1 MSGLI
6 AAGSIVL
13 GPTGGGSSGPTT
25 LPEYLASIGKATWY
39 GGFIAPNNLF
49 SDIANTVAVTTDGA
63 SWRNWLTYQSAGG
76 FSASFGQSTGSR
88 RCALGTSRNGKPGV
102 YGDGV
107 DWYATLSSTTELNRQ
122 HTVLMSAWITC
133 AAGPPCLYSHN
144 NQQMR
149 LICPTSVGSMPTFYA
164 ASTSQGVKANHV
176 LQGTPVDASTFAAR
190 MGWST
195 DAANSAYYNFS
206 PNLFRSSTDAAY
218 SSSTIHE
225 LWFVEK
231 LTPAEITEA
240 LKFLA

>member
-1 MSGLI
+1 MPLYLP
-6 AAGSIVL
+6 GSVVL
-13 GPTGGGSSGPTT
+13 GPCLSGTPAPSS
-25 LPEYLASIGKATWY
+25 LPAYLTSIGKGSWY
-39 GGFIAPNNLF
+39 GGFKAPLLLF
-49 SDIANTVAVTTDGA
+49 SDISNTVPVTTDGA

-102 YGDGV
+102 YADGV
-107 DWYATLSSTTELNRQ
+107 DWYATLNSTTELNRQ

-149 LICPTSVGSMPTFYA
+149 LVCPTTVGGMPTFYG

>member
-39 GGFIAPNNLF
+39 GGFKAPNNLF
-49 SDIANTVAVTTDGA
+49 SDISNTVAVTTDGA
-63 SWRNWLTYQSAGG
+63 SWRNWLPSWTAGG

-88 RCALGTSRNGKPGV
+88 RCALGTSRNGKPGA

-122 HTVLMSAWITC
+122 YTILMSAWVTC
-133 AAGPPCLYSHN
+133 AAGQPCLYSQN
-144 NQQMR
+144 GNSVR
-149 LICPTSVGSMPTFYA
+149 YSCPASISGMPVFYG
-164 ASTSQGVKANHV
+164 ASGQLGVRANHV
-176 LQGTPVDASTFAAR
+176 SQGTPVDASTFANR

-195 DAANSAYYNFS
+195 HEGSTQHYNTA

-218 SSSTIHE
+218 SASTIHE

-231 LTPAEITEA
+231 LTPEEITEA